1 MDCIEKIIPTVY
13 EINTSI
19 YKLMWRKKKLKPLPS
34 LIFKPWSH
42 MPPTIATLLSKQVNF
57 NKIKV
62 IVFGFMFVFKKLL
75 SVFVDISVN

>member
-1 MDCIEKIIPTVY
+1 MGRIEKIIPTVY

-19 YKLMWRKKKLKPLPS
+19 YKLMWRKKLKPLPS

-42 MPPTIATLLSKQVNF
+42 MPPTTATLSSKQVNF

-62 IVFGFMFVFKKLL
+62 IVFWVHVCLL
-75 SVFVDISVN
+75 SVFVDISIN

>member
-34 LIFKPWSH
+34 LISKPWSH
-42 MPPTIATLLSKQVNF
+42 MPSNYCNTFVKTSKFQQ
-57 NKIKV
+57 NKGYRFWV
-62 IVFGFMFVFKKLL
+62 HVCL
-75 SVFVDISVN
+75 

>member
-42 MPPTIATLLSKQVNF
+42 MPSTTANTFVKTSKFQ
-57 NKIKV
+57 
-62 IVFGFMFVFKKLL
+62 
-75 SVFVDISVN
+75 